1 MPAPPP
7 PITEAVADRL
17 ALLGEKIRAQRKA
30 LKVNATAAA
39 QAAGMSRVTLHRI
52 ERGEPSVT
60 IGAYLNVL
68 AVLGQDFEILTPAA
82 ATERE
87 KTYRQG
93 WIPARIRLDEYPQ
106 LKQLAW
112 QVHADTL
119 TPAEALSIYTRNK
132 RHIDERAMDERERE
146 LVKALHLALDKPD
159 GPNV

>member
-1 MPAPPP
+1 MPASPP
-7 PITEAVADRL
+7 PIPQAVADRL

-60 IGAYLNVL
+60 IGAYLNAL
-68 AVLGQDFEILTPAA
+68 AVLGLDFEVFAPA

-87 KTYRQG
+87 KTYLTG

-132 RHIDERAMDERERE
+132 RHIDERVMDERERE

-159 GPNV
+159 KPHV